1 MSMEIK
7 LNSKKIINNI
17 IFSLVFF
24 ILCLIA
30 LVINDEIL
38 NHIRFIFII
47 GLFYYGYGMIVSL
60 KQKKNTQLFTIN
72 QKGID
77 VKGEY
82 GIGFI
87 PWEEIEKISAKGN
100 KMLRTFEIAL
110 VNEKKTLSRVLD
122 HKSLLSNKYQGH
134 EALSFD
140 ASYFDKDLDEVIKF
154 CEECKKRY
162 QKDIYG
168 GL

>member
-1 MSMEIK
+1 MEIK
-7 LNSKKIINNI
+7 LNSKKIINNF

-82 GIGFI
+82 GIDFI